1 MSKRKLLRI
10 VLSLALSV
18 CFVIG
23 MIPVA
28 AGVLTFETQYDY
40 EEADIAWLTD
50 LVIKENMT
58 TVEGMAQRVDL
69 VPDAEY
75 PYTETAESFS
85 NEVDYFTSLYNLEL
99 GSERAGYIYFFELL
113 NANSELLAAD
123 VSDADIRDY
132 LEGVGIEYPSSPSSD
147 DFVMA
152 RVLFTALVSGAYGS
166 GFSGNGLSLEEATV
180 SYLAKL
186 TGMNIDSLKKWMPDG
201 SVQSLDEYILAA
213 SKLTLWSNGYQISAD
228 TDADEVYRLLAVMT
242 VKSQGIS
249 ADSSLS
255 YDELKLKYMATLLG
269 KKYSVAI
276 DSTKL
281 GEALQNDS
289 VAFYIL
295 QLMGKKG
302 GLSLREDNASYEEA
316 FQLVAENTGV
326 FDVSADDFYADI
338 KFYDVYLKNCCS
350 SIWVYPTA
358 YVTNLSAYNVLVSVN
373 GVTIRNN
380 YYNEIELDTSAE
392 EQMLYIKVTA
402 TGNGKSSECLYT
414 VTVHQGDYSSVPG
427 DKPVQGDDG
436 PSYSSADSLVADVLA
451 NLGMNSVISA
461 VLNKSYASL
470 PKTVSGVVSFIA
482 PTFEGDSPVGSVT
495 DGSNESDEFFI
506 AVLDEIGSV
515 MDAEISGI
523 PGIELASEMSDPDS
537 VVTFG

>member
-1 MSKRKLLRI
+1 MSKRKLLRA
-10 VLSLALSV
+10 VLSVALSV
-18 CFVIG
+18 CLAFGV
-23 MIPVA
+23 IPVS

-40 EEADIAWLTD
+40 DEADIAWLTD
-50 LVIKENMT
+50 LVIKEDMT

-85 NEVDYFTSLYNLEL
+85 DEVDYFTALYNLEL

-113 NANSELLAAD
+113 NANNELLAAD
-123 VSDADIRDY
+123 VSDADIKDY
-132 LEGVGIEYPSSPSSD
+132 LEGVGISYPSSPSSD
-147 DFVMA
+147 DYVMA
-152 RVLFTALVSGAYGS
+152 RVLFTALVSGAYGN
-166 GFSGNGLSLEEATV
+166 GFSGNGLSLEEAAV

-186 TGMNIDSLKKWMPDG
+186 TGVNINTLKEWMPDG
-201 SVQSLDEYILAA
+201 SVQSLDDYILAA
-213 SKLTLWSNGYQISAD
+213 SKLTLWSNGYNVSSD
-228 TDADEVYRLLAVMT
+228 TDDDEVYRLIAVMT

-269 KKYSVAI
+269 KKYSVSL
-276 DSTKL
+276 DSAKL
-281 GEALQNDS
+281 GEALQNDT

-295 QLMGKKG
+295 QLMGKKS
-302 GLSLREDNASYEEA
+302 GLSLREDNSTYEEA
-316 FQLVAENTGV
+316 FKLVAENTGV
-326 FDVSADDFYADI
+326 FDVSSDDFYADI
-338 KFYDVYLKNCCS
+338 KFYDVYLKGLRS

-358 YVTNLSAYNVLVSVN
+358 FVTNLSSYDVLISVN
-373 GVTIRNN
+373 GITVRNN
-380 YYNEIELDTSAE
+380 YYNEIDLDTSKD

-402 TGNGKSSECLYT
+402 NGNGRSSECIYA

-427 DKPVQGDDG
+427 DKPVEEGYR

-461 VLNKSYASL
+461 VLNKTYDSL

-482 PTFEGDSPVGSVT
+482 PTFEGDTPVGSVS
-495 DGSNESDEFFI
+495 DGGNENDEFFI

-515 MDAEISGI
+515 MDTEISGI
-523 PGIELASEMSDPDS
+523 PGIELTSEMSDADS
-537 VVTFG
+537 FITFG